1 MANQVEQLNGLT
13 LAKIQALNGLTDANM
28 QAVNG
33 LEWTAVVIVPAGSYS
48 TASATLSTARSRN
61 AGFGTT
67 RAASA
72 TVGGNNTSSTKLV
85 STEEYN
91 SGSIG
96 SGGNLATARFGLTGC
111 GVQTAALILGGTA

>member
-1 MANQVEQLNGLT
+1 MANQVKKINT
-13 LAKIQALNGLTDANM
+13 LALSNIKKLNTLADA
-28 QAVNG
+28 QLKKVNT
-33 LEWTAVVIVPAGSYS
+33 LEFTGTVPAGSYS
-48 TASATLSTARSRN
+48 TSSATLSTARSRSG
-61 AGFGTT
+61 GFGTT

-91 SGSIG
+91 SGSIA
-96 SGGNLATARFGLTGC
+96 SGGNLATARFGLGGC

>member
-1 MANQVEQLNGLT
+1 MANQVKKIKT
-13 LAKIQALNGLTDANM
+13 LALSNIKKLNTLADA
-28 QAVNG
+28 QLKKVNT
-33 LEWTAVVIVPAGSYS
+33 LEFTGTVPAGSYS

-72 TVGGNNTSSTKLV
+72 TVGGNNTSSTKLD

-91 SGSIG
+91 SGTVEA
-96 SGGNLATARFGLTGC
+96 GGTLNTARFALTGC

>member
-1 MANQVEQLNGLT
+1 MGNEIEKVNGIA
-13 LAKIQALNGLTDANM
+13 LASIEKLNGLTDANM
-28 QAVNG
+28 EHVNG
-33 LEWTAVVIVPAGSYS
+33 LDFVGLVPAGSYS
-48 TASATLSTARSRN
+48 TSSATLSTARSRS

-72 TVGGNNTSSTKLV
+72 TAGGKNTSGTKLT

-91 SGSIG
+91 SGSIA